1 MSVID
6 TVDAKIITL
15 LRPDGRLSNV
25 EIARRLSIAEGTVR
39 KRIDRLVRDQVI
51 QIGAWADPLKIGYQD
66 YINMELQVSLVHL
79 ERVAERLAKLPEI
92 FFLGLCTGRANIFA
106 GCCFRSSDHFYEFM
120 TKRLGRIPGIQGIAT
135 SNVTK
140 ILKREHSFPALPL
153 PSTEG
158 GVMAARR
165 IPRGDARTDGARR
178 AAVRVT
184 RRRAGMVS
192 G

>member
-1 MSVID
+1 MTIID
-6 TVDAKIITL
+6 TLDAKIIAL

-25 EIARRLSIAEGTVR
+25 EIARRLGIAEGTVR
-39 KRIDRLVRDQVI
+39 KRIDRLVREQVI

-66 YINMELQVSLVHL
+66 YINMELQVSLAHL

-106 GCCFRSSDHFYEFM
+106 GCCFRSNDHFFEFM
-120 TKRLGRIPGIQGIAT
+120 TKELGRIPGIQGIAT

-153 PSTEG
+153 PSAERGAIAGQT
-158 GVMAARR
+158 ARH
-165 IPRGDARTDGARR
+165 GDARNDTTGRTAGR
-178 AAVRVT
+178 AP
-184 RRRAGMVS
+184 RRRAGMD
-192 G
+192 